1 MDSWSAME
9 RVNYVYGFLKLPSF
23 ISTTAILDC
32 SLLTHEHLVI
42 SKESMN
48 LQESR
53 VCLLLPGPNGKENMD
68 LY

>member
-1 MDSWSAME
+1 MDSWPAME
-9 RVNYVYGFLKLPSF
+9 RVNYVYGFLKLPFF

-48 LQESR
+48 LQDSR
-53 VCLLLPGPNGKENMD
+53 VCLLLTGLNGKENMD